1 MFNRHIFSIIFFLF
15 MCTLNQSHAG
25 EGIQLGATRV
35 IYKSGDSMASIDVMN
50 SEKIAYLIQS
60 WVAKSTDSRIKEKTD
75 FIITPPLFKLEQ
87 NSDNT
92 VRIMYT
98 GNSLPKDRE
107 SVFWLNVNAIPSTE
121 KNNTNQ
127 LVISLKTQVKLFYRP
142 DELKGDANSAYKDI
156 LFEEKNG
163 LLVIKNPTPFAVS
176 FQDILINGH
185 SLAKTA
191 MVLPFSSLEI
201 NKKVSAGQTIV
212 WNAINDYGAHTPEE
226 KANIKK
232 YTK

>member
-1 MFNRHIFSIIFFLF
+1 

-75 FIITPPLFKLEQ
+75 FIITPPLFKLEP

-121 KNNTNQ
+121 KTDKNH
-127 LVISLKTQVKLFYRP
+127 LVISLKTQIKLFYRP
-142 DELKGDANSAYKDI
+142 DELKGDANSAYKNI

-176 FQDILINGH
+176 FQDILINGR
-185 SLAKTA
+185 SLTENT
-191 MVLPFSSLEI
+191 MVLPFSSLET

-212 WNAINDYGAHTPEE
+212 WNAINDYGGYTLEE
-226 KANIKK
+226 KAKVK
-232 YTK
+232 EYTK